1 MDATLAKAIVD
12 AVEGS
17 GLEISVYPD
26 YSGRGMYGKT
36 TTGIVTSDDDKPF
49 LVAILQLAYENGVRG
64 DEEEMDHLLQAVG
77 NLRRDEMGQGTIIY

>member
-36 TTGIVTSDDDKPF
+36 TTGVVVDLESTF
-49 LVAILQLAYENGVRG
+49 NQALVSLAFEIGRDC
-64 DEEEMDHLLQAVG
+64 DEEKMERLFFTVG
-77 NLRRDEMGQGTIIY
+77 KLRRDNLGEDTIIY